1 MNSPKVSIIV
11 PIYKVEEEIA
21 KCIESLLNQDYDD
34 FEIILVDDGSP
45 DNSGKIADHYANE
58 YPNIIR
64 TMHQENRGLSG
75 ARNTG
80 MRLARG
86 RYLSFVDSDDFLEPN
101 TISYM
106 VSELEKN
113 DADIAVCGR
122 YDDYPNRTVTNFTME
137 KISVLSAEEAI
148 RRILTWNQMDISA
161 CDKLFKV
168 ELWEEI
174 FFPEGENNE
183 DIRIIPYVI
192 SKATRI
198 VHVGLPLYHYCHRE
212 NSITTTY
219 NEKKVRDFYKAI
231 CHIENEIRTTYPTI
245 DNELIYYLN
254 HSYFYLLL
262 ICESI
267 DYYGR
272 EREKATAYLKDNWHN
287 SFSLEKMSVREK
299 VMYLL
304 IKLRLF
310 RFAKHIKG
318 KLKRIT
324 TKERSNSL

>member
-64 TMHQENRGLSG
+64 IIHQENRGLSG

-80 MRLARG
+80 LRVARG

-122 YDDYPNRTVTNFTME
+122 YDDYPNKVMTNFTME

-161 CDKLFKV
+161 CDKVFKA
-168 ELWEEI
+168 ELWEGI
-174 FFPEGENNE
+174 VFPEGENNE
-183 DIRIIPYVI
+183 DVRAIPSVV

-219 NEKKVRDFYKAI
+219 NEKKVKDFYKAI
-231 CHIENEIRTTYPTI
+231 CHIEKVIRKTYPMI
-245 DNELIYYLN
+245 DDELTFYMN
-254 HSYFYLLL
+254 HSFLFLLT
-262 ICESI
+262 ICDSI
-267 DYYGR
+267 RYHGE
-272 EREKATAYLKDNWHN
+272 EREQAEAYLKKNWRN
-287 SFSLEKMSVREK
+287 AFSLKQMSSREK
-299 VMYLL
+299 IVYFL
-304 IKLRLF
+304 IKHRLF
-310 RFAKHIKG
+310 YLVKRVKD
-318 KLKRIT
+318 KLKM
-324 TKERSNSL
+324 